1 MPYYQIK
8 DKFIFLH
15 FNNYQKL
22 NDIALKDKEPSWRL
36 RSHISGKV
44 KRLKSSDIKLLT
56 NYTKRVLLKI
66 FIKNGFTLTYRFMKT
81 FLKNYLIYC
90 MTMVVSINHFYR
102 EIHEDTMQ
110 TLFPDLYYDKDCS
123 YELALFPAKGLFKK
137 QEKVFSTNINTKDV
151 VSIKGELNDFTIVMK
166 NKAIHFDK
174 LIRVIDK

>member
-1 MPYYQIK
+1 
-8 DKFIFLH
+8 
-15 FNNYQKL
+15 
-22 NDIALKDKEPSWRL
+22 
-36 RSHISGKV
+36 
-44 KRLKSSDIKLLT
+44 
-56 NYTKRVLLKI
+56 
-66 FIKNGFTLTYRFMKT
+66 MKT

-174 LIRVIDK
+174 SIRVIDK